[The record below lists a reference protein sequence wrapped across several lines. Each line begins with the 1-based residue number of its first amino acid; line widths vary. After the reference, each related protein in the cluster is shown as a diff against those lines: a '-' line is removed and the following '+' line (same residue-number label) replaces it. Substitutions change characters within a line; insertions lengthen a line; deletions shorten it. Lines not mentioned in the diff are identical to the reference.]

1 MDFIGGCEGRWRRN
15 KVAQPEDGGA
25 GFNTKTRHQVDGSNG
40 NGEMRGVGC
49 SSRIPTAATVHSP
62 LTCTCK
68 SRIFAQQAAVSA
80 GEERKCPTFH
90 FPSAVLLTSRYASR
104 GRVWSSPKSCT
115 PATAVDS
122 GKYHPLDPQVVFS
135 THRVL

>member
-1 MDFIGGCEGRWRRN
+1 VAKEQGSAAGGWRSGLQYQDPPSSRRIQRKRRN
-15 KVAQPEDGGA
+15 ARGGLFVA
-25 GFNTKTRHQVDGSNG
+25 NTNRRH
-40 NGEMRGVGC
+40 C
-49 SSRIPTAATVHSP
+49 SSS

-68 SRIFAQQAAVSA
+68 SRIFAQLAAVSA

-104 GRVWSSPKSCT
+104 GRVRSSPKSCT

-135 THRVL
+135 THRIL